1 MRCLALCSL
10 IPGSLIPGS
19 LILVAAAMAQA
30 AEPAVGQLARV
41 FDGDTISVLIDGEDF
56 RLRLHAIDTPD
67 QEQALYFAASDE
79 LRKRLTGR
87 PLRVERVATT
97 YGRQAAVILV
107 DDEDINGEMIRA
119 GYAYVHRKYLGMS
132 DYDRRY
138 CALEHEARVA
148 GRGLWALE
156 PSDRI
161 APWQLRQYYSGKR
174 FAFTD
179 FSSETVEDCQAAAG
193 KEDDRAGTIAAD
205 PVPGLTPP
213 DSRCSIKGDITLS
226 GKRRY
231 YVRGMRGYPGAF
243 INEEK
248 GERWFCSEGEA
259 EQAGW
264 ERGRD

>member
-1 MRCLALCSL
+1 MRCLALCT
-10 IPGSLIPGS
+10 
-19 LILVAAAMAQA
+19 LVLAAAGIAIANA
-30 AEPAVGQLARV
+30 ADPAAGRLARV
-41 FDGDTISVLIDGEDF
+41 FDGDTISVLVDGEDF

-67 QEQALYFAASDE
+67 QEQELYFAAGDE

-87 PLRVERVATT
+87 PLRVEHVATT
-97 YGRQAAVILV
+97 YGRMAAVILV
-107 DDEDINGEMIRA
+107 DDADINGEMIRA
-119 GYAYVHRKYLGMS
+119 GYAYAHRKYLGMS

-138 CALEHEARVA
+138 CTLEHEARIA

-156 PSDRI
+156 PQDRI

-179 FSSETVEDCQAAAG
+179 FSGETIEDCQAAAG
-193 KEDDRAGTIAAD
+193 KEDDRDGTITAD

-213 DSRCSIKGDITLS
+213 DPKCSIKGDITFS

-243 INEEK
+243 INEDK

-259 EQAGW
+259 GQAGW